1 MIECPFSWF
10 LHGTRLLKTWKCKKN
25 FKEANKG
32 HKGQI
37 KGQTVLEL
45 NLHIFLTCM
54 ASFECARPDYA
65 TVLKFQDEKGQ
76 KGHYCQSNLSIVFM
90 QLFWPKWSA
99 CTLFGINISAQDLFL
114 IGHFKYKDFK
124 GQNAIKAAKNWKI
137 WIKAI
142 E

>member
-1 MIECPFSWF
+1 MVPDF
-10 LHGTRLLKTWKCKKN
+10 LDLENLNNISKRPTS
-25 FKEANKG
+25 

-37 KGQTVLEL
+37 KGQTVLKL
-45 NLHIFLTCM
+45 NVHIFLTCM

-99 CTLFGINISAQDLFL
+99 CTLFGINISAQDLFFDL
-114 IGHFKYKDFK
+114 AH
-124 GQNAIKAAKNWKI
+124 QV
-137 WIKAI
+137 
-142 E
+142 